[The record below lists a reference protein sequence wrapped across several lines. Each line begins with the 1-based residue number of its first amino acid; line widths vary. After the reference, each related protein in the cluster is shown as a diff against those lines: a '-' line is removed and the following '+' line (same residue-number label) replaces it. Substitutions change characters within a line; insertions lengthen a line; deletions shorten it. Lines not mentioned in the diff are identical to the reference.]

1 MKRLS
6 KCINC
11 GSSTLGIEI
20 NERKDAIAI
29 ICLGELCTQKVWM
42 DEKSIPD
49 LDVYRWYLGD
59 CDYTLL
65 QPLYELWESLSRPHS
80 VRLAA
85 EPKEE
90 LRRAG

>member
-1 MKRLS
+1 MKPLS

-11 GSSTLGIEI
+11 GSSKLGIEV

-29 ICLGELCTQKVWM
+29 VCLGKLCNNRVWM
-42 DEKSIPD
+42 EERDIPN

-65 QPLYELWESLSRPHS
+65 QPLYELWDSLSHPHS
-80 VRLAA
+80 FKLKTR
-85 EPKEE
+85 PKIH
-90 LRRAG
+90 LRRTG